1 VNKINNQHNAGEV
14 PDEAWWAAILAE
26 ENIRTSGPHPQ
37 AESPTRNE
45 LKPTLPPLASKTG
58 VVNWA
63 HAQSLYTQDET
74 IWLCVVGQNRGG
86 LLVEGDG
93 LYGFVP
99 TSHLVH
105 LSPELEE
112 SEGTLATTLTSYM
125 GRRLKL
131 KVIECDQQRGRI
143 VFSERAALAGPGRRN
158 ILLNELD
165 QGAIVSGVVTNITDF
180 GVFVDLGG
188 LEGLIHVS
196 ELSWGRVRHPED
208 AVVLGSQIE
217 AYVIGVDKSRSR
229 VALSLKRLHPNPWES
244 AEAHYHPGQIV
255 DAEITCIVP
264 YGAFARLEDGLDG
277 LIHITEMSQ
286 MVTGTNATPF
296 QDLLHEGQHVKV
308 RILHV
313 DSLRQ
318 RLGLSLKL

>member
-1 VNKINNQHNAGEV
+1 MNKINNQHIAGEV

-26 ENIRTSGPHPQ
+26 ENTRITGLHRQ
-37 AESPTRNE
+37 AESSTRSE
-45 LKPTLPPLASKTG
+45 FKPTLPPLASKTG
-58 VVNWA
+58 VVNWS

-74 IWLCVVGQNRGG
+74 VWLCVVGQNRGG

-99 TSHLVH
+99 VSHLVQ
-105 LSPELEE
+105 LSPEMDE
-112 SEGTLATTLTSYM
+112 SEGTLSSILTGYM
-125 GRRLKL
+125 GRKLKL

-165 QGAIVSGVVTNITDF
+165 QGAIVSGVITNITDF

-208 AVVLGSQIE
+208 AVVLGTEIQ

-229 VALSLKRLHPNPWES
+229 VALSIKRLRPNPWES

-277 LIHITEMSQ
+277 LIHITEMAHMSAI
-286 MVTGTNATPF
+286 GDATPSQNF
-296 QDLLHEGQHVKV
+296 LHEGQQVKV